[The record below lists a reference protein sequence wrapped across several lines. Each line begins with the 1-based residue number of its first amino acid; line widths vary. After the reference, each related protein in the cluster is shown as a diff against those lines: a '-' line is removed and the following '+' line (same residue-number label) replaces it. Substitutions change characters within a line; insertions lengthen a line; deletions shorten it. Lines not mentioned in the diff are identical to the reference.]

1 MRIDPENFLIGLFD
15 TAVAAVSPDRCME
28 SHWPQEPSG
37 RTAIIACGKAA
48 FPMADAASRRYGVDC
63 HGIVVVPDGYS
74 GQSSL
79 PSSFEIMA
87 ASHPVPDHRSLQAAV
102 KALELARELRSGD
115 LLLFLVSGGGSSL
128 MCLPADGLLLQEK
141 RELNRRLLSCGA
153 SISQINC
160 IRKHLSKVK
169 GGRLAMACEARVVTL
184 AVSDVPGNDPSL
196 IASGPTLE
204 DPTSLADAKA
214 ILEELAIVP
223 GPGVKKALQDQA
235 SETPAFDKRRQA
247 DRFHVVASGRLA
259 LEAAARRCHQ
269 QDIEAQVLG
278 DHLEGEASV
287 LAREHAGMA
296 LDLAASGKSV
306 CLLSGGETTVRL
318 SSPSGRG
325 GRNTEYALAMAIE
338 LEGYAKIWALAA
350 DTDGIDGIGGHSG
363 AVIGPATLNRGHVNG
378 LDAKA
383 FLQSHDSATYFEATG
398 GLISVGPTYT
408 NVNDF
413 RALLINPE

>member
-1 MRIDPENFLIGLFD
+1 MRIDPENFLIGLFE

-28 SHWPQEPSG
+28 SHWPREPSG

-48 FPMADAASRRYGVDC
+48 FPMAEAASRRYGADC
-63 HGIVVVPDGYS
+63 HGIVIAPQGYTR
-74 GQSSL
+74 QSSI
-79 PSSFEIMA
+79 PSWFEIMA
-87 ASHPVPDHRSLQAAV
+87 ASHPVPDRRSLQAAV
-102 KALELARELRSGD
+102 KSLQLARDIGTDD

-128 MCLPADGLLLQEK
+128 MCLPSDGLSLEEK
-141 RELNRRLLSCGA
+141 RKLNRQLLASGA

-169 GGRLAMACEARVVTL
+169 GGRLATACDARVVTL

-204 DPTSLADAKA
+204 DPTSLADANA
-214 ILEELAIVP
+214 IVEDLAIDP
-223 GPGVKKALQDQA
+223 GPGITEALQNPA
-235 SETPAFDKRRQA
+235 NETPAFDQQRRA
-247 DRFHVVASGRLA
+247 DRYHIVASGRLA
-259 LEAAARRCHQ
+259 LEAAAGRCRQ
-269 QDIEAQVLG
+269 QGIEAQVLG
-278 DHLEGEASV
+278 DHLEGEASA
-287 LAREHAGMA
+287 LAREHARMA
-296 LDLAASGKSV
+296 LELAASGQSL

-325 GRNTEYALAMAIE
+325 GRNTEYALAMAVE
-338 LEGYAKIWALAA
+338 LEGHAKIWALAA
-350 DTDGIDGIGGHSG
+350 DTDGIDGTGGHSG
-363 AVIGPATLNRGHVNG
+363 AVIGPATLSNGQAIG

-383 FLQSHDSATYFEATG
+383 FLQSHDSATYFEAAG
-398 GLISVGPTYT
+398 RLISVGPTHT

>member
-1 MRIDPENFLIGLFD
+1 
-15 TAVAAVSPDRCME
+15 
-28 SHWPQEPSG
+28 
-37 RTAIIACGKAA
+37 
-48 FPMADAASRRYGVDC
+48 
-63 HGIVVVPDGYS
+63 
-74 GQSSL
+74 
-79 PSSFEIMA
+79 MA

-102 KALELARELRSGD
+102 KALELARELRSDD

-128 MCLPADGLLLQEK
+128 MCLPADGLSLREK
-141 RELNRRLLSCGA
+141 RELNRQLLASGA

-169 GGRLAMACEARVVTL
+169 GGRLAMACQARVVTL
-184 AVSDVPGNDPSL
+184 AVSDVPGSDPSL

-269 QDIEAQVLG
+269 QNIEAQVLG

-318 SSPSGRG
+318 PSPSGRG

-363 AVIGPATLNRGHVNG
+363 AVIGPATLSRGHANG
-378 LDAKA
+378 LDPKA
-383 FLQSHDSATYFEATG
+383 FLQSHDSASYFEATG
-398 GLISVGPTYT
+398 GLISVGPTHT